1 LSAQSATPGLVTF
14 TRAVTVAA
22 GVFAPG
28 HLGELTQLVPFEL
41 VDDVLERTKTVQ
53 RRLRALPSRA
63 GVYFVLALGLFPQLG
78 YARVWGKLTAGLAGL
93 PGLEVACPSEKAL
106 RDMRRRLGLAPLK
119 ALFEVLAG
127 PLAWPYAPGVS
138 FCGLRTVAFDGC
150 SSLRVPDTARNR
162 AWLGRIR
169 HPHGYAGYPALRL
182 LTLAE
187 TGTRRLL
194 GAVIGAAADGDEPAL
209 ARGLLPL
216 LQPGMLVLTDRAYD
230 QGRFLAAVAGTGA
243 QFLAR
248 AKASRS
254 PVVLDIFADGSYLSQ
269 ITGLDVRVID
279 AHITVTGADGSRC
292 ADRYRLITTLLDHHR
307 FPAHRLVRLYH
318 ERWEIESAYYA
329 LRHTMLHGHVLRSGD
344 RPGLE
349 QETWALLV
357 LYQLLRRAMTDAAAT
372 RPGTDPDRPAS
383 PPPWKPPA
391 TSSPPPP
398 ASPPPPPA
406 SPPPSAAPYWPACY
420 RPAGPATAPAQ
431 SKTPAPATPAT
442 PATPAPAP
450 SSHHRDHH
458 HPHHTAPRQKH
469 QAQPPQTPQT
479 PPRHLPQPA
488 PGPHGHPPRTPL
500 ARPRPR
506 HPARRPTP
514 QPANPARPPHPHR
527 NPHPHQ
533 PRHLHPR
540 RPALNPGQTHQTLNY
555 AALRWGSSNQL
566 ITN

>member
-1 LSAQSATPGLVTF
+1 MVTF
-14 TRAVTVAA
+14 TRAVTVAG

-41 VDDVLERTKTVQ
+41 VDDVLAQTKTVQ
-53 RRLRALPSRA
+53 RRLRSLPSRA

-78 YARVWGKLTAGLAGL
+78 YARVWGKLTAGLVGL
-93 PGLEVACPSEKAL
+93 PGLGVACPSEKAL
-106 RDMRRRLGLAPLK
+106 RDIRRRLGPAPLK
-119 ALFEVLAG
+119 ALFELLAG

-182 LTLAE
+182 LALAE
-187 TGTRRLL
+187 TGTRGLL

-209 ARGLLPL
+209 ARRLLPL
-216 LQPGMLVLTDRAYD
+216 LQPGMLVLADRAYD
-230 QGRFLAAVAGTGA
+230 QGAFLAAVAGTGA

-254 PVVLDIFADGSYLSQ
+254 PVVLDILADGSYLSR
-269 ITGLDVRVID
+269 IAGLDVRVID

-349 QETWALLV
+349 QETWALLA

-372 RPGTDPDRPAS
+372 RPGTDPDRAS
-383 PPPWKPPA
+383 FTTALEAARDQLATTTGLTTAPGQPA
-391 TSSPPPP
+391 TISRAVL
-398 ASPPPPPA
+398 ASL
-406 SPPPSAAPYWPACY
+406 
-420 RPAGPATAPAQ
+420 
-431 SKTPAPATPAT
+431 
-442 PATPAPAP
+442 
-450 SSHHRDHH
+450 
-458 HPHHTAPRQKH
+458 
-469 QAQPPQTPQT
+469 
-479 PPRHLPQPA
+479 LP
-488 PGPHGHPPRTPL
+488 
-500 ARPRPR
+500 
-506 HPARRPTP
+506 
-514 QPANPARPPHPHR
+514 
-527 NPHPHQ
+527 
-533 PRHLHPR
+533 PR
-540 RPALNPGQTHQTLNY
+540 RPRYSARKIKNPRSRYPGHPHGPRPALPAAITAITITLTTPPPGKNTRPSPRKHRKPRPSTYRSQLLALMATHPAHPWNGHDLATQLGAPPRSLLTQLAQLTRTGTLTRTSPGTYTLAARPKPWTNPPDP
-555 AALRWGSSNQL
+555 
-566 ITN
+566 